1 MAKKVAAVVKL
12 QLNAG
17 KASPAPP
24 VGPVLAPT
32 GINIVEFCKNF
43 NSKTADQ
50 VGTIIPVEVTVYDDR
65 SYTYVLKTPPASFL
79 IKKAL
84 GLEKGSGEPDTD
96 KVGKLTLEQVRQ
108 IAEVKMP
115 DLNANS
121 IEAAMRLVKGSAR
134 SMGVEVEE
142 A

>member
-1 MAKKVAAVVKL
+1 
-12 QLNAG
+12 
-17 KASPAPP
+17 
-24 VGPVLAPT
+24 VLAPT

-96 KVGKLTLEQVRQ
+96 KVGKLTLDQVRQ

>member
-50 VGTIIPVEVTVYDDR
+50 VGTIIPVEVTV
-65 SYTYVLKTPPASFL
+65 
-79 IKKAL
+79 
-84 GLEKGSGEPDTD
+84 
-96 KVGKLTLEQVRQ
+96 
-108 IAEVKMP
+108 
-115 DLNANS
+115 
-121 IEAAMRLVKGSAR
+121 
-134 SMGVEVEE
+134 
-142 A
+142 

>member
-84 GLEKGSGEPDTD
+84 GLERGSGEPDT
-96 KVGKLTLEQVRQ
+96 RQ
-108 IAEVKMP
+108 GGQADP
-115 DLNANS
+115 
-121 IEAAMRLVKGSAR
+121 GS
-134 SMGVEVEE
+134 G
-142 A
+142 

>member
-1 MAKKVAAVVKL
+1 M

-43 NSKTADQ
+43 NAKTADQ

-65 SYTYVLKTPPASFL
+65 SYTYILKTPPVSFL

-84 GLEKGSGEPDTD
+84 GIEKGSGEPDTR
-96 KVGKLTLEQVRQ
+96 KVGKLTLDQVRQ

-115 DLNANS
+115 DLNAND
-121 IEAAMRLVKGSAR
+121 IEAAMELVKGSAR
-134 SMGVEVEE
+134 SMGVEVAE

>member
-1 MAKKVAAVVKL
+1 MREKL
-12 QLNAG
+12 A
-17 KASPAPP
+17 PAPP

-43 NSKTADQ
+43 NAKTADQ

-65 SYTYVLKTPPASFL
+65 SYTYILKTPPVSFL

-84 GLEKGSGEPDTD
+84 GIEKGSGEPDTR
-96 KVGKLTLEQVRQ
+96 KVGKLTLDQVRQ

-115 DLNANS
+115 DLNAND
-121 IEAAMRLVKGSAR
+121 IEAAMELVKGSAR
-134 SMGVEVEE
+134 SMGVEVAE

>member
-1 MAKKVAAVVKL
+1 MAKKVTAVVKL

-43 NSKTADQ
+43 NAKTADQ

-65 SYTYVLKTPPASFL
+65 SYTYILKTPPVSFL

-84 GLEKGSGEPDTD
+84 GIEKGSGEPDTR
-96 KVGKLTLEQVRQ
+96 KVGKLTLDQVRQ

-115 DLNANS
+115 DLNAND
-121 IEAAMRLVKGSAR
+121 IEAAMELVKGSAR
-134 SMGVEVEE
+134 SMGVEVAE

>member
-50 VGTIIPVEVTVYDDR
+50 VGTMIPVEVTVYDDR

-96 KVGKLTLEQVRQ
+96 KVGKLTLDQVRQ

>member
-50 VGTIIPVEVTVYDDR
+50 AGTIIPVEVTVYDDR
-65 SYTYVLKTPPASFL
+65 SYTYILKTPPVSFL

-84 GLEKGSGEPDTD
+84 GLEKGSGEPDTN
-96 KVGKLTLEQVRQ
+96 KVGKLTLDQVRQ

-115 DLNANS
+115 DLNAND
-121 IEAAMRLVKGSAR
+121 IEAAMKLVKGSAR

>member
-1 MAKKVAAVVKL
+1 MAKKVTAFVKL

-17 KASPAPP
+17 KATPAPP

-43 NSKTADQ
+43 NAKTADQ

-65 SYTYVLKTPPASFL
+65 SYTFVLKTPPVSFL

-84 GLEKGSGEPDTD
+84 GVEKASAVPNRD
-96 KVGKLTLEQVRQ
+96 KVGKLSRAKLRE
-108 IAEVKMP
+108 IAETKMP
-115 DLNANS
+115 DLNAND
-121 IEAAMRLVKGSAR
+121 IEAAMRLVAGSAR

>member
-96 KVGKLTLEQVRQ
+96 KVGKLTLDQVRQ

>member
-1 MAKKVAAVVKL
+1 MAKKVTAVVKL

-43 NSKTADQ
+43 NAKTADQ

-65 SYTYVLKTPPASFL
+65 SYTYILKTPPVSFL

-84 GLEKGSGEPDTD
+84 GIERGSGEPDTR
-96 KVGKLTLEQVRQ
+96 KVGKLTLDQVRQ

-115 DLNANS
+115 DLNAND
-121 IEAAMRLVKGSAR
+121 IEAAMELVKGSAR
-134 SMGVEVEE
+134 SMGVEVAE

>member
-1 MAKKVAAVVKL
+1 VAKKVTAFVKL

-17 KASPAPP
+17 KATPAPP

-43 NSKTADQ
+43 NAKTADQ

-65 SYTYVLKTPPASFL
+65 SYTFVLKTPPVSFL

-84 GLEKGSGEPDTD
+84 GVEKASAVPNRD
-96 KVGKLTLEQVRQ
+96 KVGKLSRAKLRE
-108 IAEVKMP
+108 IAETKMP
-115 DLNANS
+115 DLNAND
-121 IEAAMRLVKGSAR
+121 IEAAMRLVAGSAR

>member
-12 QLNAG
+12 QLDAG

-43 NSKTADQ
+43 NSKTSDQ
-50 VGTIIPVEVTVYDDR
+50 MGTIIPVVVTVYDDR
-65 SYTYVLKTPPASFL
+65 SYTYELKTPPVSFL

-84 GLEKGSGEPDTD
+84 GIEKGSGEPDTN
-96 KVGKLTLEQVRQ
+96 KVGTLTLDQVRE

-115 DLNANS
+115 DLNAND
-121 IEAAMRLVKGSAR
+121 IEAAMKLVKGSAR
-134 SMGVEVEE
+134 SMGVEVAE